1 MSLNPSKLLLAAAL
15 ISTAPAWAALT
26 VNAADGTVT
35 DTTTGLVWDQC
46 TYGLTGAAC
55 AGGSAVPVDWPTALT
70 RAKQANAANYKG
82 FSDWRLP
89 NVKELES
96 IVKIDTS
103 SPAIDAVAFPNTP
116 ITGDS
121 YNNGGVWSSTS
132 IASFPAGAWIVV
144 FNDGS
149 TSADLTSGTSFV
161 RLVRSGQSLAAF
173 DLLGAPSANVVP
185 TATALTITGTAQFG
199 QVLTGAYVY
208 ADADSDAQDVS
219 GSGSTYRFVRS
230 TDASVNTTGDNT
242 DVASGTTGGAN
253 KTYTALAADVG
264 KYLFYCVTP
273 KALTGLSP
281 GVEACSSAT
290 AAVAALPQAITGFAP
305 ATPVVLGAA
314 PVTLTASGG
323 ASGNPVT
330 FATTSA
336 ASICTVVGTQLTYV
350 GVGVCNLTANQA
362 AGNGYSAAPQVT
374 ASVTINAAPQ
384 PVGAVTPIPTLSEWG
399 MLLLSGLVALFGLG
413 RVRRQKQAR
422 R

>member
-1 MSLNPSKLLLAAAL
+1 MSLNPSKLLLATAL

-26 VNAADGTVT
+26 VNADGTVT
-35 DTTTGLVWDQC
+35 DTSTSLVWDRC
-46 TYGLTGAAC
+46 TYGLSGASC
-55 AGGSAVPVDWPTALT
+55 ASGTALLADWPTALT
-70 RAKQANAANYKG
+70 TATAANTALYKG

-103 SPAIDAVAFPNTP
+103 SPAIDSTAFPATP
-116 ITGDS
+116 ITGGT
-121 YNNGGVWSSTS
+121 YGWGGVWSSTS
-132 IASFPAGAWIVV
+132 YAPVPAGAWIVN
-144 FNDGS
+144 FGNGNSD
-149 TSADLTSGTSFV
+149 ALNASFTDYV

-185 TATALTITGTAQFG
+185 TAGAPVISGTAQFG

-219 GSGSTYRFVRS
+219 GAGSAYRFVRS
-230 TDASVNTTGDNT
+230 TDASVASTGDNT
-242 DVASGTTGGAN
+242 DVASGSTGGAN
-253 KTYTALAADVG
+253 KTYTAQAADVG

-290 AAVAALPQAITGFAP
+290 AAIAALPQAITGFAP

-314 PVTLTASGG
+314 PVPLTASGG
-323 ASGNPVT
+323 ASGNPVL

-336 ASICTVVGTQLTYV
+336 ASICTVLGTQLTYV
-350 GVGVCNLTANQA
+350 GAGVCNLIANQA
-362 AGNGYSAAPQVT
+362 AGNGYSAAPQVA
-374 ASVTINAAPQ
+374 ASVTINAAPP
-384 PVGAVTPIPTLSEWG
+384 PVGAVTAIPTLSEWA
-399 MLLLSGLVALFGLG
+399 MLLLSGLVGLFGLG
-413 RVRRQKQAR
+413 RVRRR
-422 R
+422 TRVLR